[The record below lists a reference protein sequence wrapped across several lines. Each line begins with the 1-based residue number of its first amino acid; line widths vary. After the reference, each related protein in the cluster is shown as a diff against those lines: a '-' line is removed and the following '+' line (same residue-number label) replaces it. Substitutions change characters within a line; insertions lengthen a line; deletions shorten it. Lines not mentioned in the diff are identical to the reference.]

1 MLQEFLITVISSVA
15 VSSVFSGLLLWVTKL
30 WISERLKNAI
40 KSEYDQKLE
49 SHKSQLKAQN
59 DIEVEKLKS
68 SLNITAAEQGVMFS
82 TLHRNR
88 AEVIAET
95 YALVRDAYNR
105 VVEFSS
111 HNTQE
116 NRERVEGSIKNLT
129 DYYPKRRIFISYE
142 VANKID
148 RLRVELS
155 RIVEDINAADFD
167 YDSTS
172 MYNRIY
178 EDTSEALS
186 NLEEDFRVLLGE
198 DLTRKSSGLVNSPL
212 I

>member
-1 MLQEFLITVISSVA
+1 LDWEDIFKIVTAVLGSVGSASIIIFGFSSWLGKVWA
-15 VSSVFSGLLLWVTKL
+15 SRILTREKAKL
-30 WISERLKNAI
+30 DTLSYEHQVKF
-40 KSEYDQKLE
+40 
-49 SHKSQLKAQN
+49 
-59 DIEVEKLKS
+59 S
-68 SLNITAAEQGVMFS
+68 SLHEK
-82 TLHRNR
+82 R
-88 AEVIAET
+88 ADVIAET
-95 YALVRDAYNR
+95 YALVRDVYNR
-105 VVEFSS
+105 VAEFSS
-111 HNTQE
+111 HNGNTQE
-116 NRERVEGSIKNLT
+116 NRDRVGVSIKNLT

-155 RIVEDINAADFD
+155 RIVEDVDTAGSD

-172 MYNRIY
+172 MYERIY
-178 EDTSEALS
+178 ESASEALS